1 MNFSEIKNTFFFEP
15 KNDGNLILT
24 DYWKVFVLNFLEMGN
39 TFFFGDK
46 KLVERWYLLITEK
59 FLFWTFREWEI
70 RSFLRQKLIE
80 KWYLLITEKSLFWAT
95 KMPLFWTFRWWEIRS
110 FFTQKSDVKIIFTW
124 SFWAFHDIPGTGKY
138 VQCKINQ
145 SFGGNYKIN
154 ESDAKVSTH
163 YWVVWLDCKCV
174 WVYVFITNKFF
185 SFFRNMVN
193 SKTVKK

>member
-70 RSFLRQKLIE
+70 RSFLRQKVDR
-80 KWYLLITEKSLFWAT
+80 
-95 KMPLFWTFRWWEIRS
+95 KM
-110 FFTQKSDVKIIFTW
+110 IFTDYW
-124 SFWAFHDIPGTGKY
+124 KILVLGHQNALVLNFSVMGNTVFFYPKIWRKDNIYLVFLSFPWYSRDW
-138 VQCKINQ
+138 KIR
-145 SFGGNYKIN
+145 
-154 ESDAKVSTH
+154 AV
-163 YWVVWLDCKCV
+163 
-174 WVYVFITNKFF
+174 
-185 SFFRNMVN
+185 
-193 SKTVKK
+193 